1 MAAMFSAPSV
11 NVLDRLIGIF
21 DPSRALKRVAD
32 RTRLARAYEAA
43 SPRDS
48 WRPRRGGAS
57 AQADH
62 LADASILRTKARA
75 LVQNVPYI
83 ATSMDALVANVIGT
97 GITPRFTGN
106 QAETLNKLFAQWSDV
121 CDADG
126 RLDFYGLE
134 AAAYR
139 AMEQDGEVLVR
150 LRPRRPDDGLPVPL
164 QLQLLEIDWLDSTR
178 NSLLGGNNGVPAG
191 NVVIEGIEYDPLGRV
206 AAYWLWDQHPGDAT
220 LLRGFRNFSKR
231 IDAANIRHLFDPKRP
246 GQGRGITRLASVI
259 ARTRDLQLLEDAHL
273 ARKNLE
279 ARLSVLVSGDVSLM
293 ANEFQ
298 QVGTSSTGNA
308 DAAAA
313 RRTGDLGEL
322 ASGGITELPAGNNV
336 TFVDPKATPGHVD
349 DVTHNLHI
357 ITAALGVTYEMA
369 TGDMSQVN
377 FSSARVRGLDVRRG
391 FEHTQWMVFIPR
403 YCRPLADAFAR
414 AAIDAGKV
422 PERTQY
428 GLEYDTPK
436 WDYVNPQQE
445 ANADALQVATGLSS
459 LSAKLRARGE
469 NPEKVF
475 AEIKSDFDTLQ
486 KLGVLDILFFLQ
498 KGTIRLNDPNA
509 EPVATAAARQA
520 DQQAERLQGLLD
532 RQADRLGTQLG
543 DLHTQVGALSARQ
556 PVINVQTGPTNV
568 TVPERSVTVEPAPVT
583 NEVRVEG
590 AIVNVP
596 AQSAPVVNVCAAPA
610 EVRVVNEVQPAPVT
624 VAIPESSTTENVVER
639 DDKGRIKR
647 TTSTTKHRK

>member
-1 MAAMFSAPSV
+1 MAAFTRV
-11 NVLDRLIGIF
+11 NALDRLIGVF
-21 DPSRALKRVAD
+21 DPSRALKRVVD
-32 RTRLARAYEAA
+32 RTRLQRAYEAA
-43 SPRDS
+43 SPRDT

-62 LADASILRTKARA
+62 LADATILRTKARA

-97 GITPRFTGN
+97 GITPRFTGD
-106 QAETLNKLFAQWSDV
+106 QADKLNKLWAQWVDV

-126 RLDFYGLE
+126 RLDFYGME

-150 LRPRRPDDGLPVPL
+150 LRPRRPADGLPVPL

-178 NSLLGGNNGVPAG
+178 NSLLGGNAGVPEG
-191 NVVIEGIEYDPLGRV
+191 NVVVEGIEYDPLGRV

-231 IDAANIRHLFDPKRP
+231 VPAASIVHLFDPKRP
-246 GQGRGITRLASVI
+246 GQGRGITRLAPII
-259 ARTRDLQLLEDAHL
+259 ARTRDTQLLEDAHL

-279 ARLSVLVSGDVSLM
+279 ARLSVLVSGDASLM

-298 QVGTSSTGNA
+298 VGAPAASGTA
-308 DAAAA
+308 DAALA

-322 ASGGITELPAGNNV
+322 ASGSITELPAGNEI
-336 TFVDPKATPGHVD
+336 TFIDPKATPGHVE
-349 DVTHNLHI
+349 DVKHNLHI

-369 TGDMSQVN
+369 TGDMTDVN

-391 FEHTQWMVFIPR
+391 FEHTQWMVVIPR
-403 YCRPLADAFAR
+403 YCRRLADAFVR

-422 PERTQY
+422 REGTTY
-428 GLEYDTPK
+428 GVEYDTPK

-475 AEIKSDFDTLQ
+475 AEIASDFAALKAMQIGEGDTATS
-486 KLGVLDILFFLQ
+486 VLDILFFLQ
-498 KGTIRLNDPNA
+498 KGSLRIA
-509 EPVATAAARQA
+509 
-520 DQQAERLQGLLD
+520 
-532 RQADRLGTQLG
+532 
-543 DLHTQVGALSARQ
+543 
-556 PVINVQTGPTNV
+556 
-568 TVPERSVTVEPAPVT
+568 
-583 NEVRVEG
+583 
-590 AIVNVP
+590 
-596 AQSAPVVNVCAAPA
+596 
-610 EVRVVNEVQPAPVT
+610 
-624 VAIPESSTTENVVER
+624 
-639 DDKGRIKR
+639 DKGNDSNG
-647 TTSTTKHRK
+647 TTDPAVTK